1 MLQKKLGSLA
11 VIAFLS
17 ACGGS
22 NPFIDNSDTTDTGTG
37 TGTTDGTPITSD
49 RTVPPGTAS
58 PTPAAGIFRR
68 EPTSDEDNR
77 FGDGAAQSI
86 VYDSGTDSFT
96 ITGLAF
102 DGNNTY
108 TRSTAVSSLGPYA
121 VYEAASQYPDAV
133 TSSPINQMTHRAVY
147 GVSTGGD
154 VEFAIVR
161 TGAYIAYGFGGFI
174 YQRNGGVTL
183 PTAGQ
188 ASYSGPYAG
197 LRGFVGKC
205 GIEYSTADMAIDIDF
220 DAFTAK
226 SGAEQAAVRGR
237 LTNREIY
244 DVNGNNITR
253 DILDALE
260 AEYAGMTYNS
270 LPTVVFE
277 VGPSVMDANG
287 EIVGNVGNSLNTP
300 NGAITFEEGKY
311 YALISGDA
319 TQGNASNIVGVLVF
333 ETTQDQRFEN
343 VTVHETGG
351 FILGRN

>member
-22 NPFIDNSDTTDTGTG
+22 NPFIDNSDTTGTGTG

-68 EPTSDEDNR
+68 EPTSDEDNK
-77 FGDGAAQSI
+77 FGNGAAQSI

-102 DGNNTY
+102 DGNNAY
-108 TRSTAVSSLGPYA
+108 TRGNAVSSLGPYA
-121 VYEAASQYPDAV
+121 VYEAAAQYPDAV
-133 TSSPINQMTHRAVY
+133 TSSPINQMTHRALY
-147 GVSTGGD
+147 GVSNTGD

-161 TGAYIAYGFGGFI
+161 TGAYVSYGFGGFI

-188 ASYSGPYAG
+188 ASYFIG
-197 LRGFVGKC
+197 RG
-205 GIEYSTADMAIDIDF
+205 GIEYATGDMSIDIDF

-260 AEYAGMTYNS
+260 AEHGMTYNS
-270 LPTVVFE
+270 LPSVIFE

-300 NGAITFEEGKY
+300 TGAITFEEGKY

-319 TQGNASNIVGVLVF
+319 TQGGADNIVGILVF
-333 ETTQDQRFEN
+333 ETTQDQRFDN
-343 VTVHETGG
+343 VTVRETGG
-351 FILGRN
+351 FVIGRN

>member
-1 MLQKKLGSLA
+1 M
-11 VIAFLS
+11 
-17 ACGGS
+17 
-22 NPFIDNSDTTDTGTG
+22 
-37 TGTTDGTPITSD
+37 
-49 RTVPPGTAS
+49 PPGTAS

-68 EPTSDEDNR
+68 EPTSDEDNK
-77 FGDGAAQSI
+77 FGNGAAQSI

-102 DGNNTY
+102 DGNNAY
-108 TRSTAVSSLGPYA
+108 TRGNAVSSLGPYA
-121 VYEAASQYPDAV
+121 VYEAAAQYPDAV
-133 TSSPINQMTHRAVY
+133 TSSPINQMTHRALY
-147 GVSTGGD
+147 GVSNTGD

-161 TGAYIAYGFGGFI
+161 TGAYVSYGFGGFI

-197 LRGFVGKC
+197 LRDFIGRG
-205 GIEYSTADMAIDIDF
+205 GIEYATGDMSIDIDF

-226 SGAEQAAVRGR
+226 SGAEQDAVRGR

-260 AEYAGMTYNS
+260 AEHGMTYNS
-270 LPTVVFE
+270 LPSVIFE

-300 NGAITFEEGKY
+300 TGAITFEEGKY

-319 TQGNASNIVGVLVF
+319 TLGGADNIVGILVF
-333 ETTQDQRFEN
+333 ETTQDQRFDN
-343 VTVHETGG
+343 VTVRETGG
-351 FILGRN
+351 FVIGRN